1 MNHRISRF
9 IFFILNDPITILEV
23 DMTLGNQSSFQ
34 SSYLSTNTFGRER
47 TIPPLTG
54 FAVSAFSSTEMA
66 I

>member
-47 TIPPLTG
+47 TVPSLAD
-54 FAVSAFSSTEMA
+54 FAVSAFLSTDTA